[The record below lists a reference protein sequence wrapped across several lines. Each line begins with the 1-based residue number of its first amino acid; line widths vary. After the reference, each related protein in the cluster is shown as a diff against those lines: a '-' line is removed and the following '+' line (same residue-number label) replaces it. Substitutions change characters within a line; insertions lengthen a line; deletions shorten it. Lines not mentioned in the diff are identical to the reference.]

1 MRGMRRTDREVTD
14 PKELQAILD
23 QCQVLR
29 VGGQD
34 EEGMFIV
41 PVNFGY
47 DLKDGKLT
55 LYFHSAYQGRKADA
69 FQKGGSVA
77 FEMDCGFELK
87 PAPAACGF
95 SCAYSSI
102 MGSGTIRMVLDPE
115 EKVYGLNRVMAQLTG
130 REWDMPAEAV
140 ERTAVFAIEA
150 GHWTGKA
157 NRKD

>member
-1 MRGMRRTDREVTD
+1 MRGMRRKDREVTD
-14 PKELQAILD
+14 LEQLQDILD

-47 DLKDGKLT
+47 VLDDGKLT
-55 LYFHSAYQGRKADA
+55 LYFHSAHQGRKADA

-87 PAPAACGF
+87 PAQAACSF

-102 MGSGTIRMVLDPE
+102 MGNGVIRLVQDPE
-115 EKVYGLNRVMAQLTG
+115 EKVLGLNRVMAQLTG
-130 REWDMPAEAV
+130 REWDFPEAAV
-140 ERTAVFAIEA
+140 KQTAVFAIEA
-150 GHWTGKA
+150 DHWTGKA